1 MVFKLQLTSVQS
13 AGGGSAY
20 LDVSAILKILRC
32 ELRQHSFQTKT
43 QQFLCLTTTSYRIYI
58 YWHLYTLVCVVI
70 KINNEYSPSM
80 EVIPSWTNFW
90 APAGLWIKT
99 LINQWLMKLCCR
111 EASASIQRL
120 YHWCTLTSQNKPN
133 VTPLNGYLMLKSL
146 KCMDLTGFLL
156 F

>member
-1 MVFKLQLTSVQS
+1 MSLDNTVSKQKQNNFYVWQQRVNIGFTYTCTDTCTWSVS
-13 AGGGSAY
+13 S
-20 LDVSAILKILRC
+20 K
-32 ELRQHSFQTKT
+32 
-43 QQFLCLTTTSYRIYI
+43 
-58 YWHLYTLVCVVI
+58 

-90 APAGLWIKT
+90 AAAGLWMKT
-99 LINQWLMKLCCR
+99 LIYQWLMIQCCR

-146 KCMDLTGFLL
+146 KCKTGIWLGFCCSKVIKQDDPLINHTGT
-156 F
+156 